1 MSNWEFGVDLTAI
14 VEQVESAETFS
25 IFFPTLRRSLIVDM
39 RHGPEDG
46 PMVRVLPMARS
57 PHDRLRS
64 LRRMRPHLPRATQMV
79 AIPWP
84 TYVENLVR
92 SGVWAKLQD
101 RMDQINASQAEQ
113 DLVRA
118 LAELRQYESQEL
130 TALIRGDNYDTIW
143 ARET

>member
-1 MSNWEFGVDLTAI
+1 LSNWEFGVDLTAI

-39 RHGPEDG
+39 RRGPEDG

-143 ARET
+143 ARES

>member
-39 RHGPEDG
+39 RRGPEDG

-143 ARET
+143 ARES